1 MAPLKMPSVYILNY
15 VSILTT
21 MLDLI
26 DKCIIGFDKTL
37 RTVLPAWP
45 TTSEI
50 ENPSLKH
57 ADIALTRLDSRQS
70 QSMMRVNLA
79 GEVAAQGLY
88 RGQMIFAKD
97 PNLKLQLEQ
106 AALEEFNHYVWCLER
121 LKELNAD
128 PSLFNPIWYFGALSI
143 GLFAALM
150 SDDISL
156 GFIIATEEQV
166 SQHLASHLLHLPLND
181 LKSRAIVETMYED
194 ELQHAENAENSG
206 GTRLPLMAQHL
217 MHRVAQVMI
226 QVSRLI

>member
-15 VSILTT
+15 VSILTA
-21 MLDLI
+21 MLDFL
-26 DKCIIGFDKTL
+26 DQCIIGFDKTL

-45 TTSEI
+45 STSEI

-57 ADIALTRLDSRQS
+57 ADIALARVDSRQS

-88 RGQMIFAKD
+88 RGQMLFAKN
-97 PNLKLQLEQ
+97 PQLKAQLEQ

-194 ELQHAENAENSG
+194 ELQHAEKAENSG
-206 GTRLPLMAQHL
+206 GTRMPLITQHL
-217 MHRVAQVMI
+217 MHWSAQVMI
-226 QVSRLI
+226 RVSRLI